1 MTKEQ
6 LEGVAIAFPDSGAAG
21 TTNTGNSARR
31 CLMKEHLRERFIG
44 TVPEH
49 QREDFRYI
57 SGTEIFFSSKLIF
70 SFILISILFRDF
82 VMGTAVALVVV
93 SSSAK
98 VASSFEDHLK
108 TTVLGKYY
116 LVQTLFY

>member
-1 MTKEQ
+1 MGQFQNIRGKTSGIF
-6 LEGVAIAFPDSGAAG
+6 LGVS
-21 TTNTGNSARR
+21 
-31 CLMKEHLRERFIG
+31 
-44 TVPEH
+44 
-49 QREDFRYI
+49 
-57 SGTEIFFSSKLIF
+57 EICFGSKLTFSSF

-82 VMGTAVALVVV
+82 VIGTTVALVVV

-108 TTVLGKYY
+108 TTVLGKYF

>member
-1 MTKEQ
+1 MLPPRHLSLEEKETMTKEQ

-57 SGTEIFFSSKLIF
+57 SGS
-70 SFILISILFRDF
+70 FRD
-82 VMGTAVALVVV
+82 
-93 SSSAK
+93 
-98 VASSFEDHLK
+98 
-108 TTVLGKYY
+108 
-116 LVQTLFY
+116 LFWFKAHFFFLFFYS

>member
-1 MTKEQ
+1 MGQFQNIRGKT
-6 LEGVAIAFPDSGAAG
+6 SGIFLG
-21 TTNTGNSARR
+21 FS
-31 CLMKEHLRERFIG
+31 
-44 TVPEH
+44 
-49 QREDFRYI
+49 
-57 SGTEIFFSSKLIF
+57 EIFFGSKLTF

>member
-1 MTKEQ
+1 MLPPRHLSLEEKETMTKEQ

-57 SGTEIFFSSKLIF
+57 SGI
-70 SFILISILFRDF
+70 FRDF
-82 VMGTAVALVVV
+82 FSVQNSLFLLFLFQFYSGT
-93 SSSAK
+93 S
-98 VASSFEDHLK
+98 
-108 TTVLGKYY
+108 
-116 LVQTLFY
+116 

>member
-1 MTKEQ
+1 VPY
-6 LEGVAIAFPDSGAAG
+6 EGALKGEIHWDSSRTSEG
-21 TTNTGNSARR
+21 R
-31 CLMKEHLRERFIG
+31 LQVYFWDF
-44 TVPEH
+44 
-49 QREDFRYI
+49 QR
-57 SGTEIFFSSKLIF
+57 FFSGSKLIF

>member
-1 MTKEQ
+1 MPD
-6 LEGVAIAFPDSGAAG
+6 EGALKGEIHWDSSRTSEG
-21 TTNTGNSARR
+21 R
-31 CLMKEHLRERFIG
+31 LQVYFWDF
-44 TVPEH
+44 
-49 QREDFRYI
+49 QRDFSVQR
-57 SGTEIFFSSKLIF
+57 SFFLPFF